1 VARDAGYRKL
11 VVQVRASNAHARGYY
26 RGLGFAECG
35 RLTRQVIIDD
45 EEDDEIVM
53 ELFLSRDD

>member
-1 VARDAGYRKL
+1 MEPPPP
-11 VVQVRASNAHARGYY
+11 NAHARGYY

-45 EEDDEIVM
+45 QEDHDKVM
-53 ELFLSRDD
+53 ELFLSREDL